1 METIGTQPGSMRRTL
16 LRSPLVA
23 GLMAVAGGLAVGW
36 LLLKV
41 GPAKTGGVLL
51 AVGGLALVV
60 RSIWLA
66 YAGLLAVLC
75 LLPFAVLPLSNS
87 PLTPTLLELALL
99 AGLGGYLVILLVDR
113 RQQLR
118 VGAPQA
124 LWVGLLGVSG
134 AALVL
139 GAGRGY
145 TTATL
150 HDFFKF
156 VLAMGAFVLTIQLVT
171 QLRYAIWVVRGLLA
185 GTSAAALLGLVL
197 YVGGPGLTLR
207 VLARLIPYGYPSGRI
222 VRYIEDDPARPMR
235 AVGTAVDPNSFGGL
249 LMVGFVLAAGA
260 LLVGP
265 RLAPRWTAWGALGL
279 TGAAMLLTYS
289 RGAWVGAFVG
299 LLVLFWFLDRRWF
312 VPLGLLGVIGVV
324 VGVGSGFVER
334 LWLGFT
340 LQDPATKL
348 RLQEYENALAIIREH
363 PWFGVGF
370 GDAPSIELQVGV
382 SSIYLTIA
390 EQAGLVGLV
399 IFLATV
405 AAVLWRPLGVA
416 FRRSRPPAERPLV
429 VVVLAAFLAA
439 LAVGLV
445 DHYFFN
451 IRFAHMAALFWTLAG
466 LLVALT
472 SPPVSEAEEGNRH
485 GGTAT

>member
-1 METIGTQPGSMRRTL
+1 MEHVGLLPHTLRRAC
-16 LRSPLVA
+16 LRSPLVGA
-23 GLMAVAGGLAVGW
+23 LLAVAGGLVVGW
-36 LLLKV
+36 LLLNV

-51 AVGGLALVV
+51 GLGGLALAL
-60 RSIWLA
+60 RSLWLA
-66 YAGLLAVLC
+66 YAGMLVVLC
-75 LLPFAVLPLSNS
+75 LLPFGVLPFSSS
-87 PLTPTLLELALL
+87 PLTPSLLELALL
-99 AGLGGYLVILLVDR
+99 AGSGGYLIILLVDR
-113 RQQLR
+113 RQLLR
-118 VGAPQA
+118 VGVPQA
-124 LWVGLLGVSG
+124 LWVGLLGVLG

-156 VLAMGAFVLTIQLVT
+156 VLALSAFFLTVQLVT
-171 QLRYAIWVVRGLLA
+171 RPRYAVWVVRGLLA
-185 GTSAAALLGLVL
+185 GASLAACVGLAL
-197 YVGGPGLTLR
+197 YAGGAGLTLR
-207 VLARLIPYGYPSGRI
+207 VLTRLVPYGYPGGRI

-249 LMVGFVLAAGA
+249 LMVGFMLAAGA

-265 RLAPRWTAWGALGL
+265 RIAPRWLACGALGL
-279 TGAAMLLTYS
+279 NGAAMLLTYS
-289 RGAWVGAFVG
+289 RGAWVGAFAG
-299 LLVLFWFLDRRWF
+299 LLVLLWFLDRRWL
-312 VPLGLLGVIGVV
+312 VPLGVLGVAGLAFGI
-324 VGVGSGFVER
+324 GSGFVER

-340 LQDPATKL
+340 LQDPATRL
-348 RLQEYENALAIIREH
+348 RLQEYENAIAIIREH

-390 EQAGLVGLV
+390 EQAGLVGLAV
-399 IFLATV
+399 VLATV
-405 AAVLWRPLGVA
+405 CAVLWRPLSVA
-416 FRRSRPPAERPLV
+416 WQREQSPEERPLV
-429 VVVLAAFLAA
+429 VVVLAAFGAA
-439 LAVGLV
+439 LVVGLV

-472 SPPVSEAEEGNRH
+472 SPPVSGRQREE
-485 GGTAT
+485 

>member
-1 METIGTQPGSMRRTL
+1 MIAVSLPPRRVW
-16 LRSPLVA
+16 LRSPLV
-23 GLMAVAGGLAVGW
+23 GGPLALGGGVAVGW
-36 LLLKV
+36 LTLSL
-41 GPAKTGGVLL
+41 GPTKTAAGLL
-51 AVGGLALVV
+51 ALGFSVLAL

-66 YAGLLAVLC
+66 YAAIVAVLC
-75 LLPFAVLPLSNS
+75 LLPFGVLPLSNS

-99 AGLGGYLVILLVDR
+99 AGLGGYLVILMIDR
-113 RQQLR
+113 RQLLR
-118 VGAPQA
+118 VGVPQA
-124 LWVGLLGVSG
+124 LWVGLLGVLG

-150 HDFFKF
+150 HDFFKYI
-156 VLAMGAFVLTIQLVT
+156 LALGAFFLTMQLVT
-171 QLRYAIWVVRGLLA
+171 RLRYAVWVVRGLLA
-185 GTSAAALLGLVL
+185 GTSLAACVGLAL
-197 YVGGPGLTLR
+197 YAGGSGLTLR
-207 VLARLIPYGYPSGRI
+207 VLARLVPYGYPGGRI

-235 AVGTAVDPNSFGGL
+235 AVGTSVDPNSYGGL

-260 LLVGP
+260 LLLGS
-265 RLAPRWTAWGALGL
+265 RLAPRWLAFGALGL
-279 TGAAMLLTYS
+279 SGAAMLLTYS
-289 RGAWVGAFVG
+289 RGAWVGAFAG
-299 LLVLFWFLDRRWF
+299 LLVLIWFLDRRWLF
-312 VPLGLLGVIGVV
+312 ALAALSIPALAFGI
-324 VGVGSGFVER
+324 GSGFVER

-390 EQAGLVGLV
+390 EQAGLVGLAV
-399 IFLATV
+399 FLLVV
-405 AAVLWRPLGVA
+405 AAILWRAFGVVWREPRHTA
-416 FRRSRPPAERPLV
+416 RRDLV
-429 VVVLAAFLAA
+429 VIVLAAWSAA
-439 LAVGLV
+439 LMVGLV

-472 SPPVSEAEEGNRH
+472 SPPLSGSEREG
-485 GGTAT
+485 